1 VSSYDADA
9 RDPGLAA
16 ERTDLA
22 WSRSGLSLVGCG
34 AIVLRGMARTPLS
47 SGDIATGVCIL
58 ALGAAVWVLGAWH
71 MRRVRARSHRPT
83 SASDLVPVTIGVGLV
98 GVAAF
103 VVAAFFPS

>member
-1 VSSYDADA
+1 MSAYAADGRA
-9 RDPGLAA
+9 PGLAA

-22 WSRSGLSLVGCG
+22 WSRSGLSLAGCG

-47 SGDIATGVCIL
+47 AGDIATGACIL

-71 MRRVRARSHRPT
+71 MRRVRAHSHRPT
-83 SASDLVPVTIGVGLV
+83 TTADLFPISIGVALI

-103 VVAAFFPS
+103 VIGAAFPS

>member
-1 VSSYDADA
+1 MNTYDGDA

-34 AIVLRGMARTPLS
+34 AIVLRGMARPPLDA
-47 SGDIATGVCIL
+47 GDVAIGSCVL
-58 ALGAAVWVLGAWH
+58 ALGAAVWLLGFWH
-71 MRRVRARSHRPT
+71 MRRVRARSLRAT
-83 SASDLVPVTIGVGLV
+83 TAADLVPVTIGVSLV
-98 GVAAF
+98 GAAAF